1 MILIEAMLKTLVPI
15 FDMFLFVVLTLKVT
29 MQNYLSES
37 RKDSKEISV
46 VKFRF
51 SETTVFGIHSNI
63 TYVSEICNIII
74 AVMIVWKLYL
84 LLILVSSQHKMYIIV
99 INLVNVNHLIYHIA
113 IDFIDKFHYFCE
125 EKTPKIK
132 RLNQYIK
139 SHHSTAVFMKR

>member
-51 SETTVFGIHSNI
+51 SETTVFGTHSNI

-74 AVMIVWKLYL
+74 AVMIV
-84 LLILVSSQHKMYIIV
+84 
-99 INLVNVNHLIYHIA
+99 
-113 IDFIDKFHYFCE
+113 
-125 EKTPKIK
+125 
-132 RLNQYIK
+132 
-139 SHHSTAVFMKR
+139 

>member
-37 RKDSKEISV
+37 WTDSKEISV

-74 AVMIVWKLYL
+74 AVMIV
-84 LLILVSSQHKMYIIV
+84 
-99 INLVNVNHLIYHIA
+99 
-113 IDFIDKFHYFCE
+113 
-125 EKTPKIK
+125 
-132 RLNQYIK
+132 
-139 SHHSTAVFMKR
+139 